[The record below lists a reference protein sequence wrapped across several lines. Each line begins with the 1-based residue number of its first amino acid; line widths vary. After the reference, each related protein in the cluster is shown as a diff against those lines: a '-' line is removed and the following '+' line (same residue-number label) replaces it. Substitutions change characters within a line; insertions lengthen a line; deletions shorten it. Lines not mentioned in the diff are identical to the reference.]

1 MTARRPRILLLVGA
15 LVTTLLIVP
24 ASPSHAA
31 ADDASTQVGWERVAR
46 VVWRKVQPWVL
57 TLADVL
63 FDTLTGDD
71 GAPPPPPPEPIEP
84 PPVPDP
90 DYTP

>member
-1 MTARRPRILLLVGA
+1 MTGRSPRSLA
-15 LVTTLLIVP
+15 LVAALFAVLVLTPAVP
-24 ASPSHAA
+24 VHAA
-31 ADDASTQVGWERVAR
+31 TGDASTQVGWARVAR

-57 TLADVL
+57 TLADLL
-63 FDTLTGDD
+63 FDQPGGST
-71 GAPPPPPPEPIEP
+71 APPPPPEPIEP